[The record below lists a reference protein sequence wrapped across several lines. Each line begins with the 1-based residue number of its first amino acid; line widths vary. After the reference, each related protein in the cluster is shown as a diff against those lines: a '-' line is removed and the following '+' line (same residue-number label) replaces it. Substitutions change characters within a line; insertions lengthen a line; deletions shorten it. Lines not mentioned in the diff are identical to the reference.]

1 MASIESL
8 IDLESMEKC
17 RKAIEKDIIDFENK
31 IVSLETKLKSKSKML
46 DDNIMSDADA
56 MIKELR
62 KVVNSLKASSKHFS
76 DELEKGIKLG
86 KDVEKGLGK

>member
-1 MASIESL
+1 
-8 IDLESMEKC
+8 
-17 RKAIEKDIIDFENK
+17 
-31 IVSLETKLKSKSKML
+31 ML
-46 DDNIMSDADA
+46 ADNIMSDADA

>member
-17 RKAIEKDIIDFENK
+17 RKAIEKDILDFENK

-62 KVVNSLKASSKHFS
+62 KVVNSLKSSSTHFS